1 MGRIGRHKAMKQKNK
16 GFSLIELL
24 IVVAIILIIAAIAIP
39 NLLRARMLANQSAA
53 VSTLRNV
60 NNSEATYIVE
70 FSGQGYADTFVKLG
84 PGATC
89 DATHA
94 CLVDEVIGCASQPC
108 TKSGYGYFIASTSST
123 APFSDYQTTATPVG
137 WAGTGLENYCSMND
151 GVLRHQLSPAGK
163 LTAVV
168 TPAACADV
176 TQYVAVQ

>member
-1 MGRIGRHKAMKQKNK
+1 MKKQTK

-53 VSTLRNV
+53 ASTLRNI
-60 NNSEATYIVE
+60 NNSEATYIVQ
-70 FSGQGYADTFVKLG
+70 FSGIGYADTLVKLG

-94 CLVDEVIGCASQPC
+94 CLVDEIVGCASQPC
-108 TKSGYGYFIASTSST
+108 SKSGYSYFLGSTSST
-123 APFSDYQTTATPVG
+123 VPISDYQSTTTPVG
-137 WAGTGLENYCSMND
+137 WGNTGLENYCSMSD
-151 GVLRHQLSPAGK
+151 GVLRHQLSASAK
-163 LTAVV
+163 LTAVT
-168 TPAACADV
+168 TPAVCGDT